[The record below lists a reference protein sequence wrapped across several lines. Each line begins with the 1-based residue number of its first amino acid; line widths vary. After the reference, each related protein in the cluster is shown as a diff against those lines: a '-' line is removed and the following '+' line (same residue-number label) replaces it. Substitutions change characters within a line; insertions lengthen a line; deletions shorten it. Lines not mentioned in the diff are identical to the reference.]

1 LIKRLS
7 IYVQWED
14 ECKKHAPHLKVLRF
28 HPPSQSNAKRP
39 SLAQIMEADIVIS
52 SATFKWT
59 HWFNEVKNDSV
70 LFHRVVQDESH
81 LFYSRSVS
89 AECSKA
95 IAILAARR

>member
-1 LIKRLS
+1 MQKARS
-7 IYVQWED
+7 
-14 ECKKHAPHLKVLRF
+14 APESLAL
-28 HPPSQSNAKRP
+28 PSTLAIQCNRP
-39 SLAQIMEADIVIS
+39 SLTQIMKADIVIS

-95 IAILAARR
+95 SAILAARR